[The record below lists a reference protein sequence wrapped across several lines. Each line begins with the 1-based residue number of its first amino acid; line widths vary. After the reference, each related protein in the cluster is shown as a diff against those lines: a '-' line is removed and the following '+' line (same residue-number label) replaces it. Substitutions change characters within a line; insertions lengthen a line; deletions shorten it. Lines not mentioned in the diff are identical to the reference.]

1 MKATKR
7 VHGALAL
14 ALAVLPTAALAQE
27 RPTLELTLEDAV
39 RRTLENNVDIA
50 VDRFIP
56 ESRTQDIKSA
66 EGAYDPTAGATLT
79 QGSRASAASN
89 VFAGAQKVETDNSVW
104 NFNATQALKTGA
116 ALRLDWNNSRAD
128 TNSIFTTFNPSYNS
142 SMALNLSQP
151 LLRDFKIDSSRQQL
165 RVSKKNKEISDVN
178 FRQTVINTVATVK
191 KLYYNL
197 IYAIDNLE
205 AQRKSLALAKRL
217 LEENQIKVRVGT
229 LAPLDVVLAESEVAA
244 REEAVIVAEATLADF
259 EDVIKRAIFP
269 QSSPELWILRVIPKD
284 RPTADVFQV
293 DEAAAIKN
301 ALENRTDVVNAR
313 KTLELAA
320 YSLQY
325 TKNQV
330 LPTVDLIGT
339 LGAAGIG
346 GTSIQ
351 REGLGG
357 PVISTVEGGYGDA
370 LSDLFSFK
378 YPNWTVGVNFSYP
391 IRNRSADAAAA
402 RSRIAR
408 DQALASLARLEMQVA
423 YEVRTAARAVESNFK
438 RVASSRA
445 ARVLRERQLDAE
457 QKKFAAGMS
466 TNFLVTQAQRD
477 LAVAEVAEI
486 SAIADYRKSLVD
498 YGRVQESGTTGVGSS
513 LSVSTTTSATA
524 AAGASVGAGQSTGGS
539 SQF

>member
-1 MKATKR
+1 MNATKI
-7 VHGALAL
+7 VQGALAL
-14 ALAVLPTAALAQE
+14 ALAVLPAAAFAQE
-27 RPTLELTLEDAV
+27 RPTLELTLEEAI

-50 VDRFIP
+50 VDRYTP
-56 ESRTQDIKSA
+56 ESRAQDIKSA

-79 QGSRASAASN
+79 QGSRSSAASN
-89 VFAGAQKVETDNSVW
+89 VFAGAQKVQTDSSVW
-104 NFNATQALKTGA
+104 NFNATQNLKTGA
-116 ALRLDWNNSRAD
+116 SLRLDWNNSRSD

-142 SMALNLSQP
+142 SLTLNLAQP
-151 LLRDFKIDSSRQQL
+151 LLRDLSVDSSRQQL
-165 RVSKKNKEISDVN
+165 RVAKKNREMSDVN

-244 REEAVIVAEATLADF
+244 REGDVIVAEAALFDA
-259 EDVIKRAIFP
+259 EDVVKRAIFP
-269 QSSPELWILRVIPKD
+269 LSSPELWALRVAPKD

-301 ALENRTDVVNAR
+301 ALENRTDMVNAR

-320 YSLQY
+320 YSVQY

-346 GTSIQ
+346 GTFIT
-351 REGLGG
+351 RDGLGG
-357 PVISTVEGGYGDA
+357 PVISTVPGGYGDA
-370 LSDLFSFK
+370 LSDLFNFK
-378 YPNWTVGVNFSYP
+378 YPNWTLGVSFSYA

-423 YEVRTAARAVESNFK
+423 YEVRTATRAVESNFK
-438 RVASSRA
+438 RVASTRA

-477 LAVAEVAEI
+477 LAVAEVAEL
-486 SAIADYRKSLVD
+486 SATADYRKSVVD
-498 YGRVQESGTTGVGSS
+498 YGRVQESGTTGVGST

-539 SQF
+539 SPF